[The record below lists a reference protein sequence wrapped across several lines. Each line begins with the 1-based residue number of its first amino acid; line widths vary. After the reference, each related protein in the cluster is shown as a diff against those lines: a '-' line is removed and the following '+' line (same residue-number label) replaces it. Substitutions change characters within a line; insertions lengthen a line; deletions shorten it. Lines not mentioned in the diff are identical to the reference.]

1 MNPWA
6 DSEAYAREA
15 AKVESAGEAV
25 LLALMWWRRADWT
38 VIAQK
43 PIEQY
48 RIDLFVPEAG
58 VAIEVDSFAA
68 HSTNAAMEKDAKKRN
83 LVVARDWAP
92 LAYSAKQALFDS
104 QNTLADILATVGRRL
119 PGAPRRA
126 AGPVEPRAKVAE
138 LAELARG
145 FRGVLSSLE
154 GGPPEDAANLRVSPS
169 QLELP
174 ERERIGVELLR
185 LLFDYP
191 DMQEDAAVHAAL
203 AGIGGAV
210 SDGAVA
216 LWRHTKDGEIDHESF
231 LRDCPALLCPMAV
244 ECFAMP
250 AGTRRMPLARESVAD
265 LLARLAEIGGGA

>member
-25 LLALMWWRRADWT
+25 LLALMWWRRAGWT

-68 HSTNAAMEKDAKKRN
+68 HGTNAAMERDARKRN
-83 LVVARDWAP
+83 LVVARGWAP

-119 PGAPRRA
+119 PGMQRRA
-126 AGPVEPRAKVAE
+126 TEPAKPP
-138 LAELARG
+138 LNMAELARG
-145 FRGVLSSLE
+145 FRGVLASLE
-154 GGPPEDAANLRVSPS
+154 DGPPEDSAKLRVNPS
-169 QLELP
+169 QMELS
-174 ERERIGVELLR
+174 EHERIGVELLR
-185 LLFDYP
+185 VVFDYP
-191 DMQEDAAVHAAL
+191 SMQEERVVQAAL
-203 AGIGGAV
+203 ANVGGAV
-210 SDGAVA
+210 SDAATA
-216 LWRHTKDGEIDHESF
+216 LRRHTKGGEVDHDAF
-231 LRDCPALLCPMAV
+231 LRDCPALVCPMAV
-244 ECFAMP
+244 ECFAVP
-250 AGTRRMPLARESVAD
+250 TGARRMPLAREGVTD
-265 LLARLAEIGGGA
+265 LLARLSKIGGRDA

>member
-1 MNPWA
+1 M
-6 DSEAYAREA
+6 
-15 AKVESAGEAV
+15 
-25 LLALMWWRRADWT
+25 
-38 VIAQK
+38 
-43 PIEQY
+43 
-48 RIDLFVPEAG
+48 
-58 VAIEVDSFAA
+58 
-68 HSTNAAMEKDAKKRN
+68 
-83 LVVARDWAP
+83 
-92 LAYSAKQALFDS
+92 
-104 QNTLADILATVGRRL
+104 

-154 GGPPEDAANLRVSPS
+154 GGPPEDAAKLRVSPS

>member
-68 HSTNAAMEKDAKKRN
+68 HGTNAAMERDARKRN
-83 LVVARDWAP
+83 LVVARGWAP

-119 PGAPRRA
+119 PGTQRRA
-126 AGPVEPRAKVAE
+126 TAPAGPP
-138 LAELARG
+138 LNMAELARG
-145 FRGVLSSLE
+145 FRGVLASLE
-154 GGPPEDAANLRVSPS
+154 AGPPEDAAKLRVSPS

-174 ERERIGVELLR
+174 ERERVGVELLR